1 MDSRTKVKITPRS
14 YSHERS
20 QTLLVYDNSIAT
32 NTYLYYLS
40 LQSFPVDWDLGLTF
54 FFHLDLIVCLLI
66 QTRDVKITKRF
77 SDKKILGVFRSRCIK
92 PLLLKKISV
101 RSLICIENVKIEV
114 IFFKINLTHQLSPSL
129 HFWSEEGRPFWKP
142 NRGSFF
148 RSANYYIIFFI

>member
-1 MDSRTKVKITPRS
+1 MKGAKLLLYMTTQLRQIRISLLSFLTKLSSRLRPGT
-14 YSHERS
+14 
-20 QTLLVYDNSIAT
+20 
-32 NTYLYYLS
+32 
-40 LQSFPVDWDLGLTF
+40 DL

-77 SDKKILGVFRSRCIK
+77 SDKKIPGVFRSRCIK